1 MLRRQKAEAAAEA
14 FSAESLED
22 ATRRE
27 RMELLVSA
35 AKFGGTTLLDML
47 YHGAEINYDPAV
59 QTQVRA
65 RIRLRRRLGLPHS
78 DCGQGREGC
87 DCLRTILDGGG
98 ELTRTEA
105 LQAAGAEHRAKWP
118 RFKPL
123 PRPPKREMQTP
134 KRKTLPKRPAK
145 KLTET
150 PTRRDVAVEF
160 PLGAPWISQRSRDQR
175 SAFADFI
182 DQKF

>member
-1 MLRRQKAEAAAEA
+1 
-14 FSAESLED
+14 
-22 ATRRE
+22 
-27 RMELLVSA
+27 
-35 AKFGGTTLLDML
+35 
-47 YHGAEINYDPAV
+47 
-59 QTQVRA
+59 
-65 RIRLRRRLGLPHS
+65 
-78 DCGQGREGC
+78 
-87 DCLRTILDGGG
+87 
-98 ELTRTEA
+98 
-105 LQAAGAEHRAKWP
+105 
-118 RFKPL
+118 
-123 PRPPKREMQTP
+123 MQTP